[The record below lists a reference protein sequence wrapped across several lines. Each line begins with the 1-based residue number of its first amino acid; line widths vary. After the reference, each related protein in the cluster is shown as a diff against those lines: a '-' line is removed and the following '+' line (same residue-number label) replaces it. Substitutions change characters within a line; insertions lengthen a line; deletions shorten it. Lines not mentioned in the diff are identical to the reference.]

1 MRRQSK
7 LKKYSLLKI
16 EDSYVYQIDI
26 GAQIQIVADQ
36 CGPRCDDLFG
46 FLFYVD
52 IEVHLLKPKKPNNAY
67 YCNCFNK
74 PNRYAPRE
82 EDYNKS
88 PFTV

>member
-1 MRRQSK
+1 MRRQLK
-7 LKKYSLLKI
+7 LKKYSLPKI

-46 FLFYVD
+46 FSFVSILKF
-52 IEVHLLKPKKPNNAY
+52 ISSKPKKPKDAY

>member
-36 CGPRCDDLFG
+36 CGPRYDDLFG

-52 IEVHLLKPKKPNNAY
+52 IKVYFIKA
-67 YCNCFNK
+67 
-74 PNRYAPRE
+74 
-82 EDYNKS
+82 
-88 PFTV
+88 